1 MRAGKAVWW
10 QVGLGL
16 SKIDNLKAL
25 SREEFLSYVILEDWR
40 ILKYKSLPELLYFK
54 TRYRQAPCLFFR
66 EASGGQAGIHLTI
79 LLIPCLQKVSIPNL
93 KIDFTSQMLNV

>member
-40 ILKYKSLPELLYFK
+40 ILKYKSLPELLYLQDTDRHLAYSSGRPQGDK
-54 TRYRQAPCLFFR
+54 QA
-66 EASGGQAGIHLTI
+66 
-79 LLIPCLQKVSIPNL
+79 
-93 KIDFTSQMLNV
+93 FTSPFF